1 MVRSIVTKRASEAT
15 TTATK
20 PTKPKRLAFLEN
32 CVKDPSTC
40 LEILSG
46 TKLSINQRCNC
57 SCTCEKIG
65 NAVNMAKTKVNKG
78 TKAKT
83 VVKVRELA
91 VMPNL
96 TSRKRVHKVR
106 SIWRHGN

>member
-1 MVRSIVTKRASEAT
+1 M
-15 TTATK
+15 
-20 PTKPKRLAFLEN
+20 
-32 CVKDPSTC
+32 
-40 LEILSG
+40 
-46 TKLSINQRCNC
+46 
-57 SCTCEKIG
+57 G
-65 NAVNMAKTKVNKG
+65 NAVKMAKTKVNRG